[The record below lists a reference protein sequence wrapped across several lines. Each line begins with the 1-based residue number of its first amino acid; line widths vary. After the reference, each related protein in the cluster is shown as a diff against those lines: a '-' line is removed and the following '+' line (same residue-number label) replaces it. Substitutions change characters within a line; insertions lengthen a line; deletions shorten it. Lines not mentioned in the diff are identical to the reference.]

1 MPMDL
6 RQLRHF
12 VTVAQYGSFSRA
24 ADSLRLT
31 QAALSK
37 SVRTLELSLGVRL
50 LDRGPTGVSVTNYGE
65 HLLGYGKLLLALS
78 DEAVEELEGLRGG
91 RRGTLN
97 IGALAGALRRVVPE
111 AVLRFSA
118 SRPDVR
124 IVVHDGLGDTL
135 ISSLLSGALD
145 LAITA
150 QPFEASSNDFE
161 WRVLTEETITFVC
174 GRDHPLAGQG
184 TVRLEDLLRFG
195 WVIPARSEPDRLKL
209 DALFA
214 GAGLA
219 KPLPACETTSIVFLG
234 AMLNQT
240 THLSYL
246 PMSRGH
252 EVLPSPELVPLRIA
266 EPTWS
271 RKTCVVFRRKGVVRP
286 IVLAFIEELQRAA
299 EPPGA

>member
-1 MPMDL
+1 MDL

-12 VTVAQYGSFSRA
+12 VTVAQFGSFSRA
-24 ADSLRLT
+24 AESLRLT

-37 SVRTLELSLGVRL
+37 SIRTLELSLGVRL
-50 LDRGPTGVSVTNYGE
+50 LDRGPTGVTLTNYGE
-65 HLLGYGKLLLALS
+65 HLLGYGKTLLALS
-78 DEAVEELEGLRGG
+78 DEAVDELEWLKGG

-97 IGALAGALRRVVPE
+97 VGSLAGALRRVVPS

-135 ISSLLSGALD
+135 TTSLLSGALD

-150 QPFEASSNDFE
+150 QPFEANATDFE

-174 GRDHPLAGQG
+174 GRDHPLAGRDLVG
-184 TVRLEDLLRFG
+184 LGDLLAYR

-214 GAGLA
+214 RAGLS
-219 KPLPACETTSIVFLG
+219 KPEPAFETTSIVFLG
-234 AMLNQT
+234 AILNQT

-246 PMSRGH
+246 PMSGAQG
-252 EVLPSPELVPLRIA
+252 LPTPELVPLRIA
-266 EPTWS
+266 EATWS
-271 RKTCVVFRRKGVVRP
+271 RKTSVVFRRKGVVRP
-286 IVLAFIEELQRAA
+286 IVLAFVEELARAA
-299 EPPGA
+299 AAETV

>member
-1 MPMDL
+1 MAMDL

-12 VTVAQYGSFSRA
+12 VAVAQHGSFSRA

-37 SVRTLELSLGVRL
+37 SIRTLELSLGVRL

-65 HLLGYGKLLLALS
+65 HLLGYGKTLLALS
-78 DEAVEELEGLRGG
+78 DEAVEELEWLKGG

-97 IGALAGALRRVVPE
+97 IGSLAGALRRVVPS

-135 ISSLLSGALD
+135 ITSLLSGALD

-150 QPFEASSNDFE
+150 QAFEGSSTDFE
-161 WRVLTEETITFVC
+161 VRVLTEETITFVC
-174 GRDHPLAGQG
+174 GRHHPLAAQDV
-184 TVRLEDLLRFG
+184 VRLEDLVAHR

-214 GAGLA
+214 RSGLSR
-219 KPLPACETTSIVFLG
+219 PEPAFETTSIVFLG
-234 AMLNQT
+234 AILNQT

-246 PMSRGH
+246 PMSGTQG
-252 EVLPSPELVPLRIA
+252 LPTPELVPLRIA

-271 RKTCVVFRRKGVVRP
+271 RKTSVVFRRKGVVRP
-286 IVLAFIEELQRAA
+286 IVLAFVEELARAA
-299 EPPGA
+299 ASEAA

>member
-1 MPMDL
+1 MDL

-24 ADSLRLT
+24 AEALRLT

-37 SVRTLELSLGVRL
+37 SIRTLELSLGVRL
-50 LDRGPTGVSVTNYGE
+50 LDRGPTGVSLTPYGE
-65 HLLGYGKLLLALS
+65 HLLGYGKLLLSLS

-97 IGALAGALRRVVPE
+97 IGALAGALRTIVPE
-111 AVLRFSA
+111 AVERFSA

-124 IVVHDGLGDTL
+124 IVIHDGLGETM
-135 ISSLLSGALD
+135 ISTLLSGTLD

-150 QPFEASSNDFE
+150 QPFEANAPDLE
-161 WRVLTEETITFVC
+161 WRTLSEETVAIVC
-174 GRDHPLAGQG
+174 GRGHPLAERE
-184 TVRLEDLLRFG
+184 TVGLEDLLAYR

-219 KPLPACETTSIVFLG
+219 KPVPACETTSIVFLG
-234 AMLNQT
+234 AMLNRT
-240 THLSYL
+240 TYLSYL
-246 PMSRGH
+246 PMSRGLA
-252 EVLPSPELVPLRIA
+252 VLPSPELVPLRIA
-266 EPTWS
+266 VPTWS
-271 RKTCVVFRRKGVVRP
+271 RQTSVVFRRKGVVRP
-286 IVLAFIEELQRAA
+286 IVLSFIEELQRA
-299 EPPGA
+299 GASLAV